1 MSAPP
6 PSTETQV
13 IVAES
18 GIWYRCALVVSLVG
32 LAATLNLLA
41 HRYLTP
47 HQSFAF
53 FYLAIVVATVI
64 GEWRVGLA
72 TIIAAAVA
80 VVVLSEPAHVGGR
93 ISLLSA
99 PLGLFIVESA
109 LLCLIT
115 ANLNRG
121 RPIRSRHW
129 TQRYGAALVIIAA
142 ALSVK
147 MLLLDAPT
155 RDNPFLLLY
164 AAAALAAWAG
174 GLGPCLVAT
183 AIGAVAA
190 DWFWLSPP
198 SSVALTVDDLWRL
211 TLYFGEAALIGVA
224 CTSLD
229 AAIAEANRHRRAER
243 DVSLRNQQLLDTA
256 SEHALILLSPDGR
269 IAAWSAGAAR
279 IFGHEAATAI
289 GRSFF
294 DLATQD
300 DRLGMVVDAE
310 LAEAQAR
317 GRSERTGWC
326 VRADGTPIWCETVTT
341 TVRGVPGFAVVVRDV
356 STRHQAEETQRENE
370 EKIRQAQR
378 LEAVGQ
384 LAGGIAHDFNNLLTV
399 ILGNLDLL
407 DEQEPPTPFAKGL
420 LEDVRNAGL
429 RASVLTRQLLS
440 YSRRQVVTPRKVDLN
455 AIVNE
460 MGSMLRRVIA
470 EHIAFVPELQ
480 PDLPRVL
487 ADPGQLEQIVL
498 NLVLNAR
505 DVMPKGG
512 TLTVRTAETRIE
524 QHDLP
529 ADAEGLPGRYVVL
542 SVIDT
547 GHGMDAATRSRIFE
561 PFFTTKPIGKGTGLG
576 LSTVYGNVHQAKGWI
591 AVESEVGAGSTFR
604 VFLPVAPGSA
614 DTDTGHTIAK
624 RPAPERGSETVL
636 LVEDEQGLRDLAR
649 RTLESAGYTVLAA
662 GDGQGGLE
670 ASKHYSSSIEL
681 LVTDLVMPKMNGR
694 QLAKLLKSQ
703 RPKLQVLFMSGYS
716 ESTLFV
722 LGSQDEAEDKLEK
735 PFSPNELTRKV
746 REILDRC

>member
-1 MSAPP
+1 MSTPL
-6 PSTETQV
+6 PSTDTRV
-13 IVAES
+13 VAFEN
-18 GIWYRCALVVSLVG
+18 GIWSRCALVASLVSL
-32 LAATLNLLA
+32 AAALNLLA

-47 HQSFAF
+47 QQSFAF
-53 FYLAIVVATVI
+53 LFLAIVVATVI
-64 GEWRVGLA
+64 GEWRAGLA
-72 TIIAAAVA
+72 TIIAAAFA
-80 VVVLSEPAHVGGR
+80 FVV
-93 ISLLSA
+93 ISDATHIGTHTTL
-99 PLGLFIVESA
+99 PWVRLGHFLFEGA
-109 LLCLIT
+109 LLCLI
-115 ANLNRG
+115 AASLHP
-121 RPIRSRHW
+121 RPLTHSCHW
-129 TQRYGAALVIIAA
+129 AQRYGAALFIIAA
-142 ALSVK
+142 ALGMK

-155 RDNPFLLLY
+155 RDNPFFLLY

-174 GLGPCLVAT
+174 GLGPCLVAA
-183 AIGAVAA
+183 AIGAVAVG
-190 DWFWLSPP
+190 WFFLSPP
-198 SSVALTVDDLWRL
+198 SSVSLVVDDLWRL

-229 AAIAEANRHRRAER
+229 AEIAEANRRQRVER
-243 DVSLRNQQLLDTA
+243 DLSLRNRQLLNAA
-256 SEHALILLSPDGR
+256 SEHALILLNPDGR
-269 IAAWSAGAAR
+269 ITAWSAGAAR

-289 GRSFF
+289 GRPFS

-300 DRLGMVVDAE
+300 DRLGKVVDAE
-310 LAEAQAR
+310 LAEARVR
-317 GRSERTGWC
+317 GRSERTGLC
-326 VRADGTPIWCETVTT
+326 VRADGTPIWCETVITNSCD
-341 TVRGVPGFAVVVRDV
+341 VPGFAVVMRDV
-356 STRHQAEETQRENE
+356 SARHQAEETQRENE

-407 DEQEPPTPFAKGL
+407 AEHEPPTQFAKGL

-429 RASVLTRQLLS
+429 RAAVLTRQLLS
-440 YSRRQVVTPRKVDLN
+440 YSRRQVVTPRKVNLN
-455 AIVNE
+455 AIVDE

-480 PDLPRVL
+480 PNLPPVL

-524 QHDLP
+524 QKDLP
-529 ADAEGLPGRYVVL
+529 ADAEGPPGRYVVL

-547 GHGMDAATRSRIFE
+547 GHGMDAKTRSRIFE

-591 AVESEVGAGSTFR
+591 TVESEVGAGSTFR
-604 VFLPVAPGSA
+604 VFLPVAPGTA
-614 DTDTGHTIAK
+614 DGDAGQAIAK
-624 RPAPERGSETVL
+624 RAAPERGSETVL

-681 LVTDLVMPKMNGR
+681 LITDLVMPRMNGR

-703 RPKLQVLFMSGYS
+703 RPRLQVLYMSGYS